1 MPERLDFSGSSRV
14 FMDARQMT
22 NQNHLRS
29 DPQTILAMKLEAL
42 RSVPLFRALDDMA
55 ASELCALL
63 TMREISAGTPLFH
76 RGEPGDSMY
85 LIENGCVRIS
95 VKDADGHDT
104 TLAEMGQGD
113 FFGEMS
119 LLDGNARSADA
130 TASVDSRLAVLP
142 RADFR
147 SFLRK
152 NPDIALGILTALT
165 HRLRRTDDL
174 LRHRVSRNANEE
186 EEARLTV
193 ADRAADLIAE
203 FGGSWKFI
211 GAAIA
216 FSLLWIAFN
225 SWFFFHPFDQY
236 PYVLLNL
243 VLGMMAGLQAPIIMM
258 SQNRQGQKDRL
269 RADLDYRVN
278 LKNELLLSEV
288 LRRLEALEGGKILA
302 REDSLTINR
311 KD

>member
-1 MPERLDFSGSSRV
+1 
-14 FMDARQMT
+14 MT
-22 NQNHLRS
+22 E
-29 DPQTILAMKLEAL
+29 IG
-42 RSVPLFRALDDMA
+42 
-55 ASELCALL
+55 
-63 TMREISAGTPLFH
+63 RETFDC
-76 RGEPGDSMY
+76 R
-85 LIENGCVRIS
+85 
-95 VKDADGHDT
+95 
-104 TLAEMGQGD
+104 
-113 FFGEMS
+113 
-119 LLDGNARSADA
+119 
-130 TASVDSRLAVLP
+130 
-142 RADFR
+142 
-147 SFLRK
+147 
-152 NPDIALGILTALT
+152 
-165 HRLRRTDDL
+165 DL
-174 LRHRVSRNANEE
+174 L
-186 EEARLTV
+186 

>member
-1 MPERLDFSGSSRV
+1 
-14 FMDARQMT
+14 
-22 NQNHLRS
+22 
-29 DPQTILAMKLEAL
+29 MKIDAL
-42 RSVPLFRALDDMA
+42 RSVPLFRALDEMA
-55 ASELCALL
+55 ASELCELL
-63 TMREISAGTPLFH
+63 STREVEAGTPLFH

-85 LIENGCVRIS
+85 LVEQGCVCIS
-95 VKDADGHDT
+95 VKDTDGHDT
-104 TLAEMGQGD
+104 TLAEMGPGD

-119 LLDGNARSADA
+119 LLDGNPRSADA
-130 TASVDSRLAVLP
+130 TAKVDSRLAFLP
-142 RADFR
+142 RDDFR

-193 ADRAADLIAE
+193 ADRAADMIAE

-211 GAAIA
+211 GASIA

-225 SWFFFHPFDQY
+225 TWFLFHPFDEY

-288 LRRLEALEGGKILA
+288 LRRLQGLESRAQGQAADEMEFGP
-302 REDSLTINR
+302 D
-311 KD
+311 D

>member
-1 MPERLDFSGSSRV
+1 
-14 FMDARQMT
+14 
-22 NQNHLRS
+22 
-29 DPQTILAMKLEAL
+29 MKIDAL
-42 RSVPLFRALDDMA
+42 RSVPLFRALDDEA
-55 ASELCALL
+55 AAELCALL
-63 TMREISAGTPLFH
+63 TRREVTAGTPLFH
-76 RGEPGDSMY
+76 RGEPGDAMY
-85 LIENGCVRIS
+85 LIENGAVRIS

-104 TLAEMGQGD
+104 TLAEMGNGD

-130 TASVDSRLAVLP
+130 TASADCRLAVLA

-152 NPDIALGILTALT
+152 NADIALGILTALT

-186 EEARLTV
+186 EAAHLTV

-211 GAAIA
+211 GASIA
-216 FSLLWIAFN
+216 FSLLWILLN
-225 SWFFFHPFDQY
+225 SWLIYSGAFDPF

-243 VLGMMAGLQAPIIMM
+243 VLGMIAGLQAPIIMM

-288 LRRLEALEGGKILA
+288 LRRLNALEPSKDS
-302 REDSLTINR
+302 RHQEDLKLR
-311 KD
+311 DEA

>member
-1 MPERLDFSGSSRV
+1 
-14 FMDARQMT
+14 
-22 NQNHLRS
+22 
-29 DPQTILAMKLEAL
+29 MKTDAL
-42 RSVPLFRALDDMA
+42 RSVPLFRALDDHA

-63 TMREISAGTPLFH
+63 STRDVTAGTPLFR

-85 LIENGCVRIS
+85 LVENGRVQIS

-104 TLAEMGQGD
+104 TLAEMGNGD

-119 LLDGNARSADA
+119 LLDGHARSADA
-130 TASVDSRLAVLP
+130 IASIDSRLAVLP
-142 RADFR
+142 RDDFR

-152 NPDIALGILTALT
+152 NPDVALGILTALT
-165 HRLRRTDDL
+165 QRLRRTDDL

-186 EEARLTV
+186 EAAHLTL

-211 GAAIA
+211 GASIA
-216 FSLLWIAFN
+216 FSLLWIMFN
-225 SWFFFHPFDQY
+225 TWFLFRPFDEY

-243 VLGMMAGLQAPIIMM
+243 VLGMVAGLQAPIIMM
-258 SQNRQGQKDRL
+258 SQNRQGEKDRL

-288 LRRLEALEGGKILA
+288 LRRMESLESRQPGGS
-302 REDSLTINR
+302 RESFEFGPED
-311 KD
+311 

>member
-1 MPERLDFSGSSRV
+1 
-14 FMDARQMT
+14 
-22 NQNHLRS
+22 
-29 DPQTILAMKLEAL
+29 MKIDAL
-42 RSVPLFRALDDMA
+42 RSVPLFRALDNEA
-55 ASELCALL
+55 AEELCALH
-63 TMREISAGTPLFH
+63 TRREVTAGTPLFH
-76 RGEPGDSMY
+76 RGEPGDAMY
-85 LIENGCVRIS
+85 LIENGNVRIS

-104 TLAEMGQGD
+104 TLAEMNKGD

-130 TASVDSRLAVLP
+130 TASVDTRLAVLA
-142 RADFR
+142 REDFR

-174 LRHRVSRNANEE
+174 LRHRVSRNVNEE
-186 EEARLTV
+186 EAARLTV

-211 GAAIA
+211 GASIA
-216 FSLLWIAFN
+216 FSLFWITLN
-225 SWFFFHPFDQY
+225 SWMLFSGAFDPF

-243 VLGMMAGLQAPIIMM
+243 VLGMVAGLQAPIIMM

-278 LKNELLLSEV
+278 LKNELLLAEV
-288 LRRLEALEGGKILA
+288 LRRLNALEPSK
-302 REDSLTINR
+302 DSRYHDEMQLRDEI
-311 KD
+311 

>member
-1 MPERLDFSGSSRV
+1 
-14 FMDARQMT
+14 
-22 NQNHLRS
+22 
-29 DPQTILAMKLEAL
+29 MKIDAL

-63 TMREISAGTPLFH
+63 TMREVARGTPLFE
-76 RGEPGDSMY
+76 RGEPGDSMF
-85 LIENGCVRIS
+85 LIENGRVRIS

-104 TLAEMGQGD
+104 TLAEMGKGD

-130 TASVDSRLAVLP
+130 TASVDCRLAVLP
-142 RADFR
+142 RAEFR

-211 GAAIA
+211 GASIC
-216 FSLLWIAFN
+216 FSLLWIAIN
-225 SWFFFHPFDQY
+225 TFFLFRPFDEY

-258 SQNRQGQKDRL
+258 SQNRQVQKDRL

-288 LRRLEALEGGKILA
+288 LRRLEALE
-302 REDSLTINR
+302 SNR
-311 KD
+311 HFPPNDLLRMRPEE